1 MSWFE
6 EGIHPEIRQSIRRD
20 QVLFEGK
27 TDFQHVEIFANDL
40 LGRVLVLDD
49 AVQIT
54 EHDEEIYS
62 ESIAHVPLLSH
73 PDPKSV
79 LIIGAGDGT
88 VLREVLKH
96 QTVQQVTMVE
106 LDGALIQVCREHLS
120 TLLDDAYDDPRLKLV
135 IGDGAGYL
143 VSGGQSYD
151 VIIIDSTDPDENS
164 TSLFTG
170 SFYQNCKARLAKG
183 GIIVAQA
190 GCPSY
195 QPSILNHMKNRMLSL
210 FHYGGFYH
218 AAIPTY
224 VGGLHAF
231 SWASDW
237 VDLAQMTEQSDPGF
251 RKAEFTTRYY
261 SDRNHKAAFYLEPA
275 QK

>member
-1 MSWFE
+1 MKMSWFE
-6 EGIHPEIRQSIRRD
+6 EGIHPEIRQSLRRD

-27 TDFQHVEIFANDL
+27 TDFQHVEIFANNL

-62 ESIAHVPLLSH
+62 ESIAHIPLLSH

-88 VLREVLKH
+88 VLREVVKH

-106 LDGALIQVCREHLS
+106 LDGALVRVCREHLS
-120 TLLDDAYDDPRLKLV
+120 TLLNGAYDDPRLNLI
-135 IGDGAGYL
+135 IGDGAEYL
-143 VSGGQSYD
+143 VSSGQRYD
-151 VIIIDSTDPDENS
+151 VIIIDSTDPDDNS
-164 TSLFTG
+164 TSLFTNN
-170 SFYQNCKARLAKG
+170 FYQSCKARLAEG
-183 GIIVAQA
+183 GIMVAQA

-195 QPSILNHMKNRMLSL
+195 QPSILKHMQSRMLSL
-210 FHYGGFYH
+210 FGFGGFYH

-231 SWASDW
+231 AWASDQI
-237 VDLAQMTEQSDPGF
+237 DLAQLAEQANIGF
-251 RKAEFTTRYY
+251 RKAEFRTRYY

-275 QK
+275 

>member
-1 MSWFE
+1 MSWFV

-27 TDFQHVEIFANDL
+27 TDFQQVEIFANDL

-49 AVQIT
+49 AIQIT
-54 EHDEEIYS
+54 EHDEQIYS
-62 ESIAHVPLLSH
+62 ESISHIPLLSH
-73 PDPKSV
+73 PNPKAV

-96 QTVQQVTMVE
+96 KTVQQVTMVE
-106 LDGALIQVCREHLS
+106 LDGALIKVCRDHFA
-120 TLLDDAYDDPRLKLV
+120 TLLDGAYDDPRLNLI

-143 VSGGQSYD
+143 ASCEDQYD
-151 VIIIDSTDPDENS
+151 AIIIDSTDPDDNS
-164 TSLFTG
+164 TSLFTNN
-170 SFYQNCKARLAKG
+170 FYQNCKDRLTKDG
-183 GIIVAQA
+183 VMVAQA

-195 QPSILNHMKNRMLSL
+195 QPSILKHMRGRMLSL
-210 FHYGGFYH
+210 FGFGGFYH

-231 SWASDW
+231 AWGSDGI
-237 VDLAQMTEQSDPGF
+237 DLAALAEQNTVGLRATDF
-251 RKAEFTTRYY
+251 CTRYY
-261 SDRNHKAAFYLEPA
+261 SERVHKAAFYLEPDA
-275 QK
+275 